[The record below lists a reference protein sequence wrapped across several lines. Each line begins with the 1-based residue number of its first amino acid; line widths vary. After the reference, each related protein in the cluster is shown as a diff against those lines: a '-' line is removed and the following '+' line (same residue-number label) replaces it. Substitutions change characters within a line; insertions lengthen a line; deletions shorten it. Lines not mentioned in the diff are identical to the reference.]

1 MRRLTT
7 LWLPLLM
14 TPLIALSFA
23 RTVRAD
29 PISYAYSSSG
39 DVGSAASNPVGN
51 FTLNAING
59 SLLGPGSLELAT
71 FQAPTVPTGA
81 TLTFTNMPF
90 FISVDFHSDSQNSNT
105 SDLTIQGVINGSIT
119 GTTSADVVATATS
132 IQATGMNAL
141 PFSLGSFNVMTPQTL
156 APSGIDGGMTTL
168 IGQVSAM
175 AVPEPTAL
183 AFLGIL
189 AVGAALRSGI
199 RRIQR
204 RS

>member
-1 MRRLTT
+1 MR
-7 LWLPLLM
+7 
-14 TPLIALSFA
+14 
-23 RTVRAD
+23 
-29 PISYAYSSSG
+29 
-39 DVGSAASNPVGN
+39 
-51 FTLNAING
+51 
-59 SLLGPGSLELAT
+59 
-71 FQAPTVPTGA
+71 
-81 TLTFTNMPF
+81 
-90 FISVDFHSDSQNSNT
+90 
-105 SDLTIQGVINGSIT
+105 
-119 GTTSADVVATATS
+119 
-132 IQATGMNAL
+132 L

-189 AVGAALRSGI
+189 AVSAALRSGI

>member
-7 LWLPLLM
+7 PWLLLLV

-29 PISYAYSSSG
+29 PISYSTSG
-39 DVGSAASNPVGN
+39 EVGAEGSNPVGN
-51 FTLNAING
+51 YILDATSGTLLGSG
-59 SLLGPGSLELAT
+59 SLALAT

-90 FISVDFHSDSQNSNT
+90 FITVDFQSGTPKGNT
-105 SDLTIQGVINGSIT
+105 SALTIQGELNGTI
-119 GTTSADVVATATS
+119 TSATSSNVVATATS
-132 IQATGMNAL
+132 IQSIGVNAL
-141 PFSLGSFNVMTPQTL
+141 PFSLSNFNVLTPQTL
-156 APSGIDGGMTTL
+156 APGGIDGGATTL
-168 IGQVSAM
+168 IGQVTAM
-175 AVPEPTAL
+175 STPEPTPLAL
-183 AFLGIL
+183 LGIL
-189 AVGAALRSGI
+189 AVGAVLRSGI